1 MIIPSIDL
9 MDGKA
14 VQLRQGKESEKQLER
29 EDVLELAKYYSKF
42 GDVAVIDLDSAF
54 NNGKNNEELIKQI
67 CKIAPCRVGGGIRTV
82 DKAKRLISY
91 GAKKIIIGTAASEE
105 FLAQLPKDKVIVA
118 IDTKNGKITTEGWT
132 KELDKTP
139 VDYIKH
145 FDDLCSGYLYTIV
158 ENEGMMKGCDFPLI
172 EKVRQA
178 TKKELT
184 AAGGI
189 SSIEEI
195 VKLNRMNVSTQLGMC
210 IYTGAVN
217 LENAF
222 CSCLD
227 FSKTENDLIPTIVQD
242 VDSKQ
247 VLMLAYS
254 NCESLMKTFETGLA
268 TYYSRSRQE
277 LWTKG
282 LTSGNTQ
289 EFLTANFDCD
299 QDALLFKVR
308 QKGNACHLD
317 RFSCFEDKEFSV
329 NELYKVLQSRKEN
342 LPEGSFTTK
351 LFKDNFYLK
360 RKIMEEAFEVVNF
373 EQGDGLQWEVADLAY
388 FVMTLMV
395 QNDVSLQEII
405 NNLASRAK

>member
-14 VQLRQGKESEKQLER
+14 VQLKQGKESEKQLER
-29 EDVLELAKYYSKF
+29 EDVMELAKYYSKF

-54 NNGKNNEELIKQI
+54 NNGKNNEELIKEL

-82 DKAKRLISY
+82 DKAKRIISY

-139 VDYIKH
+139 ADYIRH

-158 ENEGMMKGCDFPLI
+158 ENEGMMQGCDFPLI
-172 EKVRQA
+172 KEVRNA

-189 SSIEEI
+189 SSITE
-195 VKLNRMNVSTQLGMC
+195 VANLNKINVSTQLGMA
-210 IYTGAVN
+210 IYTGAIK
-217 LENAF
+217 LEDAF
-222 CSCLD
+222 IECLNFD
-227 FSKTENDLIPTIVQD
+227 KNNGLIPTIAQD
-242 VDSKQ
+242 VVSKQ
-247 VLMLAYS
+247 VLMLGYS
-254 NCESLMKTFETGLA
+254 TPESLRKTFETGLA
-268 TYYSRSRQE
+268 TYYSRSREE

-282 LTSGNTQ
+282 MTSGNTQ
-289 EFLTANFDCD
+289 ELQTMYFDCD
-299 QDALLFKVR
+299 QDAILFKVK
-308 QKGNACHLD
+308 QNGNACHFD
-317 RFSCFEDKEFSV
+317 RFSCFEEKEFSIE
-329 NELYKVLQSRKEN
+329 ELYKLLKSRKE
-342 LPEGSFTTK
+342 LMPEKSYTTT
-351 LFKDNFYLK
+351 LFRDPFELK

-373 EQGDGLQWEVADLAY
+373 EHGDGLQWEAADLAY
-388 FVMTLMV
+388 FVLTFLV
-395 QNDVSLQEII
+395 ENDVTIKEIV
-405 NNLASRAK
+405 NALASRAK

>member
-14 VQLRQGKESEKQLER
+14 VQLKQGKEKVLER

-42 GDVAVIDLDSAF
+42 GDVAVIDLDSAMST
-54 NNGKNNEELIKQI
+54 GKNNEDLIEKL

-82 DKAKRLISY
+82 DKAKRLIAN
-91 GAKKIIIGTAASEE
+91 GAKKILIGTAASEE

-132 KELDKTP
+132 KEIDKTP
-139 VDYIKH
+139 ADYIKH

-158 ENEGMMKGCDFPLI
+158 ENEGMMQGCDFPLI
-172 EKVRQA
+172 EEVRKA
-178 TKKELT
+178 TKKEVV

-189 SSIEEI
+189 STVEEI
-195 VKLNRMNVSTQLGMC
+195 VNLNRMNVSTQLGMS
-210 IYTGAVN
+210 IYTGAVK
-217 LENAF
+217 LEEAF
-222 CSCLD
+222 ISCLN
-227 FSKTENDLIPTIVQD
+227 FKKTDGLIPTVVQD
-242 VDSKQ
+242 VDTKQ

-254 NCESLMKTFETGLA
+254 SPESLNKTFETGLA

-289 EFLTANFDCD
+289 EFLNASFDCD
-299 QDALLFKVR
+299 FDSLLFKVR
-308 QKGNACHLD
+308 QNGNACHLE
-317 RFSCFEDKEFSV
+317 RYSCFEDKEFTV
-329 NELYKVLQSRKEN
+329 EALYDVLKSRKEN
-342 LPEGSFTTK
+342 LPEKSFTTK
-351 LFKDNFYLK
+351 LFKDPFFLK

-373 EQGDGLQWEVADLAY
+373 EQGDGLKWEVADLAY
-388 FVMTLMV
+388 FVLTFMV
-395 QNDVSLQEII
+395 ENGVTVQEIV